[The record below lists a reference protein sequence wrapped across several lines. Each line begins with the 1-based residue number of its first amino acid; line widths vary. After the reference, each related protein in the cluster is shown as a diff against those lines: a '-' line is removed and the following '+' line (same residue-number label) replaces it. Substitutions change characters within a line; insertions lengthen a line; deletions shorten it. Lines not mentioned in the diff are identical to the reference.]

1 MSAQFLKVMHSVGHD
16 HYSSKKQI
24 QQGSHDAQPWKL
36 TMLMTGGFLASPC
49 SSALA
54 PWAFHLPIIGH
65 LALAL
70 ALRLLLVCLC
80 RAIQQ
85 GLLGQQVCELQL
97 EAGRQVAPISFA
109 PCQQHIKNLVFL
121 SINSSLCSQ
130 CCSLHC

>member
-1 MSAQFLKVMHSVGHD
+1 MQTPKAVVLW
-16 HYSSKKQI
+16 
-24 QQGSHDAQPWKL
+24 P

-109 PCQQHIKNLVFL
+109 PCKSDRHTQTLPAVCHIV
-121 SINSSLCSQ
+121 SV
-130 CCSLHC
+130 